1 MSCNCKNTPT
11 FKEKLKIAKLL
22 TETTGETH
30 VIFIKEVVK
39 EMFICKLS
47 DLNDSLQIVSYYMP
61 DGTELAY
68 TSEKTKKIITK
79 INAKKDVSNS
89 SEVTA
94 EIPTE
99 TENESPE
106 NLS

>member
-1 MSCNCKNTPT
+1 
-11 FKEKLKIAKLL
+11 
-22 TETTGETH
+22 
-30 VIFIKEVVK
+30 
-39 EMFICKLS
+39 
-47 DLNDSLQIVSYYMP
+47 MP